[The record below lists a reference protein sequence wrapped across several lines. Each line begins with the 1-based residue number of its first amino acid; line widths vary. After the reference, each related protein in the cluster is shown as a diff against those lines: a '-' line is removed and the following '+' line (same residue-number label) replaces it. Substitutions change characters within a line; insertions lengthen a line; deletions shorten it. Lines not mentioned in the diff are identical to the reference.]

1 MPNEIGQR
9 TWNEYTENE
18 KKLTISLTFV
28 AGYARMRDLE
38 TQIIALPGSDGELA
52 RLKRWW
58 HNLSQEKRD
67 TIKMWVETLPVEC
80 EVYAAALAGGGH

>member
-1 MPNEIGQR
+1 MQAPTWSDYSQR
-9 TWNEYTENE
+9 EQQLLITA
-18 KKLTISLTFV
+18 TFI

-38 TQIIALPGSDGELA
+38 TQIIAMPGSDGELA

-67 TIKMWVETLPVEC
+67 SVLMWVRDLPEEC
-80 EVYAAALAGGGH
+80 EIFAARLNKGGN